1 MYIWLSLSWFY
12 ISNHRYVYDNYET
25 TFVIS
30 ALIDHYLSH
39 YFTKMVLSA
48 GKPITQWCS
57 VCCECIDFK
66 HNYWQMLDWISTLSS
81 TLAQNCNH
89 FFFLYSQDVTFDIED
104 NNISFYRFS
113 TSTHLFS
120 GCSFPRQWEGIWF
133 QSTVRPYISIEGSEM
148 SSKGHC
154 HIDKGGR
161 KFIVKRYKIPMHFF
175 VGDTILL
182 S

>member
-1 MYIWLSLSWFY
+1 MIITFPIILRKWYYRLENQSLNDVLSVV
-12 ISNHRYVYDNYET
+12 N
-25 TFVIS
+25 
-30 ALIDHYLSH
+30 ALILN
-39 YFTKMVLSA
+39 T
-48 GKPITQWCS
+48 I
-57 VCCECIDFK
+57 IDK
-66 HNYWQMLDWISTLSS
+66 CLTGYRLSS

-89 FFFLYSQDVTFDIED
+89 FFFCVYSQDFTFNIED

>member
-1 MYIWLSLSWFY
+1 MIITFPIILGKWYYRLENQSLNDVLSVV
-12 ISNHRYVYDNYET
+12 N
-25 TFVIS
+25 
-30 ALIDHYLSH
+30 ALILNTIIDKCLTGYIDSV
-39 YFTKMVLSA
+39 FNFSA
-48 GKPITQWCS
+48 KLQS
-57 VCCECIDFK
+57 FLFVCVC
-66 HNYWQMLDWISTLSS
+66 
-81 TLAQNCNH
+81 
-89 FFFLYSQDVTFDIED
+89 SQDVTFDIED